1 VKRAALLR
9 ASAFGW
15 IGSAGVGLGVS
26 SAQPLPAPVAEPVE
40 ARAAPPAALPH
51 ARGSEDLQAALE
63 RYRRP
68 FATAVLF
75 PLGSLFALTGE
86 PQRSLDGQ
94 LRAAGELYAS
104 ALALYRSRSDLLCE
118 GMAQCRLGEVRRKLG
133 EFAAAREAFGAAL
146 AAAPQADPSVS
157 ACAGAGLARV
167 ARDAGE
173 LSQARAHADAALAR
187 AESIRARAVSHH
199 ARAATLASQ
208 QALYEVLTDVL
219 MRLHAKDPSAGHAA
233 RAFEVSERA
242 RTRSLLELLAEG
254 QVDVRRGVD
263 PELLDEERS
272 LRRTLNA
279 KAQAEALSLAAGR
292 TQRAERLGHEADGML
307 ARLAE
312 TEARI
317 RIASP
322 QYAALTQPRP
332 LTLAEIRDQVLDA
345 ETQLLQY
352 TLGASGGQLWV
363 VSAVRLDAFPL
374 APRAQIERAVRELRA
389 RVAGPPRAGGGD
401 KPAGREAA
409 LRELSRL
416 LLAPAAGVLDAARRL
431 LIVAPG
437 ALQYVPFACLPLPE
451 QAGRPRTAGRT
462 ARAVPAPPTTL
473 VSRFELV
480 SAPSASVIATLR
492 RASAEAQRPSKT
504 AAVFADPVFE
514 TTDPRLAKTR
524 HAPGGRA
531 PERAVGRTREASGG
545 RLGRLPFSRREAESI
560 VRLAPA
566 GQAWKAT
573 GFDANLEAVA
583 RPELAEYRV
592 VHFATHGVLDVRRPE
607 LSGVVLSLFDRAGRE
622 RDGFLRLHDVYNLK
636 LSADLVVLSGCQT
649 ALGKELEGEGL
660 MGLTHGFLYAGARSV
675 LASLW
680 PVDDESTAELMK
692 RFYRAML
699 KDGRRP
705 ADALRTAQLELS
717 GERRWSAP
725 FHWAGF
731 VLQGEWR

>member
-9 ASAFGW
+9 ASACGW
-15 IGSAGVGLGVS
+15 IGCAGLGLS
-26 SAQPLPAPVAEPVE
+26 LSRAQPLPALVAEPVE
-40 ARAAPPAALPH
+40 V
-51 ARGSEDLQAALE
+51 
-63 RYRRP
+63 
-68 FATAVLF
+68 TASSLR
-75 PLGSLFALTGE
+75 SLFAMAGE
-86 PQRSLDGQ
+86 PQRSLNGQ

-104 ALALYRSRSDLLCE
+104 ALALYRSRRDPLCE

-133 EFAAAREAFGAAL
+133 ELAAARQAFGAAL
-146 AAAPQADPSVS
+146 AAAPHGDPSVS
-157 ACAGAGLARV
+157 ACAEAGLARV

-173 LSQARAHADAALAR
+173 LSRARAHAHSALAR
-187 AESIRARAVSHH
+187 AESIRARVVSHH

-208 QALYEVLTDVL
+208 QSLYEVLIDVL
-219 MRLHAKDPSAGHAA
+219 MRLHAEDPSAGHAA
-233 RAFEVSERA
+233 MAFEVSERA

-254 QVDVRRGVD
+254 RLDVRRGVD
-263 PELLDEERS
+263 AELLAAERS
-272 LRRTLNA
+272 LRRRLNA
-279 KAQAEALSLAAGR
+279 KAQEEAQSLAAGR
-292 TQRAERLGHEADGML
+292 TQRAERLGREADGML
-307 ARLAE
+307 ERLAE

-317 RIASP
+317 RSASP
-322 QYAALTQPRP
+322 QYAALTQPQP

-352 TLGASGGQLWV
+352 TLGASGGHLWV
-363 VSAVRLDAFPL
+363 VSDVRLDAFPL

-389 RVAGPPRAGGGD
+389 LVAGPPRAGAGD
-401 KPAGREAA
+401 KFSGVEAA

-416 LLAPAAGVLDAARRL
+416 LLAPAASVLDARRL

-451 QAGRPRTAGRT
+451 QAGRPGKAGGT
-462 ARAVPAPPTTL
+462 ARALTAPPTL

-480 SAPSASVIATLR
+480 SAPSASVIARLR

-524 HAPGGRA
+524 NALRARA
-531 PERAVGRTREASGG
+531 PQRALAGVREASGG
-545 RLGRLPFSRREAESI
+545 RLGRLPFSSREAESI

-660 MGLTHGFLYAGARSV
+660 LGLTRGFLYAGARSV
-675 LASLW
+675 MASLW

-699 KDGRRP
+699 KEGRRP

-717 GERRWSAP
+717 AERRWSAP